1 MFVKVEFS
9 PEKNPFTDL
18 VKKQESFKIELYSEN
33 KDVTVIISHDLK
45 RVEYCRKE

>member
-18 VKKQESFKIELYSEN
+18 VKEQESFKLELYSNN
-33 KDVTVIISHDLK
+33 KDVTVIISHDLEG
-45 RVEYCRKE
+45 VE